1 MIFIDM
7 PEVPSAAI
15 GFITKVGQRDGGL
28 DKYEIAH
35 VLEHLVFDGTR
46 QFPRRQDLSVAID
59 EIGAEF
65 DGSTYEEF
73 TSYCLKTGP
82 RNFPRAALLLSE
94 IILRPLL
101 LNSQLEKEKKVIF
114 QELNLREDDP
124 IIKITDSLQETV
136 FPGHPLGCSREK
148 SRLSLRKLKIRDLKE
163 FWQKK
168 YVSKNSVLVI
178 CGDLEKQGDL
188 HLLTKDYFDD
198 LTRGKPSVIETVP
211 KEKKAKVNL
220 IHKRTSQV
228 HLALGGRSYP
238 LSDSRIYAAKLLDL
252 ILGHSFSSRLFQEI
266 RERRKLAYAVFS
278 SVDFYQDTGVYSIY
292 AGVDQKAVKEA
303 VQAILKEL
311 KKIVRNRSGRITS
324 EELTKAKN
332 CLRGR
337 MAVQLDDPVR
347 QIMFY
352 GRRLLFYKETLSPE
366 DLIEKYERV
375 SLAEV
380 IEVAKDLFRPEKL
393 NLVVMGQGVEEKKLE
408 KLLRK

>member
-1 MIFIDM
+1 MISKIVLENWRSHKKTELEFGKGTNVIVGVMGAGKTSVTDAICFGLFGTF
-7 PEVPSAAI
+7 PSLNSRKITLEEVIMRKPLQADFAKVQLWLDYNGSEYFVERTIFSGNKTNQAKLFKKNKLIAGPSVSQVNEVLQSEIEMDYNLFSRAVYSEQNELDS
-15 GFITKVGQRDGGL
+15 FLRLSPRERKEKFDELLEL

-211 KEKKAKVNL
+211 KEKK
-220 IHKRTSQV
+220 
-228 HLALGGRSYP
+228 
-238 LSDSRIYAAKLLDL
+238 
-252 ILGHSFSSRLFQEI
+252 
-266 RERRKLAYAVFS
+266 
-278 SVDFYQDTGVYSIY
+278 
-292 AGVDQKAVKEA
+292 QK
-303 VQAILKEL
+303 
-311 KKIVRNRSGRITS
+311 
-324 EELTKAKN
+324 
-332 CLRGR
+332 
-337 MAVQLDDPVR
+337 
-347 QIMFY
+347 
-352 GRRLLFYKETLSPE
+352 
-366 DLIEKYERV
+366 
-375 SLAEV
+375 
-380 IEVAKDLFRPEKL
+380 
-393 NLVVMGQGVEEKKLE
+393 
-408 KLLRK
+408 